1 MTSRYNHA
9 QNGSLNFVVQKNV
22 IFVVKTLIQIFT
34 KNITITYTFVATN
47 RAKKI
52 AYGVGR
58 DSLPLKKV
66 SSWRSLMGRLDY
78 WTGFVLVF

>member
-34 KNITITYTFVATN
+34 KNMTITYTFVATN

-58 DSLPLKKV
+58 DRAHTTYS
-66 SSWRSLMGRLDY
+66 GRLFQSEM
-78 WTGFVLVF
+78 TLGTKE